1 MADDGAARAAMDAAI
16 ERSGRALTEATAGR
30 ALCRIDGSGGPTP
43 FFVKR
48 AEGDLAAL
56 VDVRR
61 RHRRDASERPLAA
74 AKAVLGRWAADLD
87 RWRERGSG
95 PWIAYCE
102 GGCAAVEALVDDLT
116 AAEAPVAAVNSSAGT
131 SADPVVP

>member
-1 MADDGAARAAMDAAI
+1 MAEEGSALAAAIARAQEDLHVAAQ
-16 ERSGRALTEATAGR
+16 GQ

-48 AEGDLAAL
+48 AEGAHAAL

-61 RHRRDASERPLAA
+61 ELRHRDEPALTAA
-74 AKAVLGRWAADLD
+74 AERVLGRWRSDLR
-87 RWRERGSG
+87 RWQERKAG

-102 GGCAAVEALVDDLT
+102 GGCAAVEALLGEV
-116 AAEAPVAAVNSSAGT
+116 PGSRRPGT
-131 SADPVVP
+131 